1 MCCSAEENE
10 DLIMSQSE
18 SSIMYYFAEE
28 RKALIRRKKMNASE
42 SCSIAIQNNLNK
54 TDNAVLKSAR
64 IHKCFNSKLIQNDIM
79 ILSFVDFAS

>member
-42 SCSIAIQNNLNK
+42 SCSIAIQNNLNE

-64 IHKCFNSKLIQNDIM
+64 IHKCFNSKLI
-79 ILSFVDFAS
+79 